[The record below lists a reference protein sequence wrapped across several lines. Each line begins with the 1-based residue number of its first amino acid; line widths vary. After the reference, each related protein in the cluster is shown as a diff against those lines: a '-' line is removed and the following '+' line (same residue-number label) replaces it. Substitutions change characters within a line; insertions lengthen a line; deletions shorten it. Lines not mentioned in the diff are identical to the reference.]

1 MELLKAVNTVL
12 PFLGEHPI
20 TRIEGARHPTV
31 DLILASIERQQLSLL
46 TEGWW
51 FNKLRT
57 TLPLNTDG
65 MIDTPSDAISIY
77 GEDCSVE
84 LDGEKLFNLD
94 TGSRYFDG
102 PIKVEYIFNKPFNR
116 LPNYAALV
124 ITYSA
129 AAEIYL
135 TDYGREN
142 TVPEIQSQ
150 IRDNMYKL
158 EQEHLRKSKYNSQ
171 KTGRVRSGM
180 WKVHFR

>member
-31 DLILASIERQQLSLL
+31 DLIVASIERQQLSLL

-51 FNKLRT
+51 FNKLT
-57 TLPLNTDG
+57 TVLPVNTDDQ
-65 MIDTPSDAISIY
+65 IDTPKDAISIY
-77 GEDCSVE
+77 GLDCSVE

-94 TGSRYFDG
+94 EGSRYFTK

-135 TDYGREN
+135 TDFGREN
-142 TVPEIQSQ
+142 VVPEIQAQ
-150 IRDNMYKL
+150 IKDNMYKL

-171 KTGRVRSGM
+171 KRTRERSGQ